1 TGSVQPEIVAE
12 DTAFPVTIEIDDLGI
27 SRSFESP
34 DEVAGFSVGPV
45 DPWSAE
51 APRLYQT
58 LVRSAGD
65 TVRLRLGFR
74 TVRIDGDQLTV
85 NGRQVIFRGM
95 NRHETHPDRGR
106 IFDADHARA
115 DLVMMKQAGVN

>member
-1 TGSVQPEIVAE
+1 MS
-12 DTAFPVTIEIDDLGI
+12 
-27 SRSFESP
+27 S
-34 DEVAGFSVGPV
+34 AGFSVGPV

-58 LVRSAGD
+58 LVRSAGE

-74 TVRIDGDQLTV
+74 TVRIDGDQLAV

-115 DLVMMKQAGVN
+115 DLVMMKQAASTRSGPATIPRTHGCSTWPTSWASG